1 MKTKVAQN
9 WFVENPTNMVF
20 LVNRY
25 LAIFV
30 LYKEEYKLKPN
41 KL

>member
-1 MKTKVAQN
+1 
-9 WFVENPTNMVF
+9 MVF

-30 LYKEEYKLKPN
+30 LYKEEYKLKPISYE
-41 KL
+41 KDSKTAH